1 MNGEKEVLISQFID
15 DELNLDEKITF
26 VHEIRTDRAFSD
38 EAIELLE
45 TEKMLRTEEFKTP
58 PVPVFSEKRRSFL
71 IPFGISSFAA
81 AAALFLL
88 FFRLSSP
95 LPEPA
100 PAQAQHRFVLH
111 MPEAEKVELAGS
123 FSSWKTIEMNKTG
136 SSGYW
141 QVSLPLNQGE
151 YAYSFI
157 INGSERITDPTVKA
171 RQADDLGGENSV
183 ISIGDRI

>member
-15 DELNLDEKITF
+15 NELSLDEKITF

-45 TEKMLRTEEFKTP
+45 TEKLLRTEDIKVP
-58 PVPVFSEKRRSFL
+58 PVPIFSEKRRSFL
-71 IPFGISSFAA
+71 IPFGISTAFAA
-81 AAALFLL
+81 AAVFML
-88 FFRLSSP
+88 FFRLTAP
-95 LPEPA
+95 TPEPA
-100 PAQAQHRFVLH
+100 AVSAEHRFILH
-111 MPEAEKVELAGS
+111 MPEAQKVELAGS
-123 FSSWKTIEMNKTG
+123 FNGWKTIEMNKTD

-141 QVSLPLNQGE
+141 QVSLPLNKGE

-157 INGSERITDPTVKA
+157 INGDERITDPTIKA
-171 RQADDLGGENSV
+171 KQADDFGGENSV